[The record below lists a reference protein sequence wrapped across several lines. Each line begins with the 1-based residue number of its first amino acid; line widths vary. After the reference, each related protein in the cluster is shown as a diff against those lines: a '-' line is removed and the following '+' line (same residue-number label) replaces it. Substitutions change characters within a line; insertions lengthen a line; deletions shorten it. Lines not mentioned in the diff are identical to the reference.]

1 MSDEQENQETPPEP
15 NLVEQEAREHGWR
28 PKEEFEA
35 DEKNA
40 GKKWRTAEDFMD
52 RKSFFD
58 KIDTVNQENK
68 TLKKAVQQL
77 SLHHAN
83 VEKVAYKKAL
93 EDLKAQRKAALEEND
108 FVKAEELRDQ
118 MDEVKEQINNV
129 APPVQVQEEHPE
141 MVAFK
146 ARNTWYQ
153 KDRALTR
160 YADSLGRDLV
170 AQGMTAL
177 DILKEVEK
185 AVREDFPEKFR
196 NPNRDEAPEMVPSG
210 RKTVQTDRFRLTE
223 DEERVWRNFE
233 KAGVP
238 MTRDE
243 YIADIKKL
251 RGN

>member
-1 MSDEQENQETPPEP
+1 MSDEQNEEVVAPSP
-15 NLVEQEAREHGWR
+15 VELEAREHGWR

-77 SLHHAN
+77 SIHHAN
-83 VEKVAYKKAL
+83 VEKIAYKKAL
-93 EDLKAQRKAALEEND
+93 EELKAQRKAALEEND
-108 FVKAEELRDQ
+108 LVKAEEIRDQ

-129 APPVQVQEEHPE
+129 APPVQVQEEPPE
-141 MVAFK
+141 LAQFK

-160 YADSLGRDLV
+160 YADSLGRDLI
-170 AQGMTAL
+170 AQGMSPAE
-177 DILKEVEK
+177 ILKQVEE

-196 NPNRDEAPEMVPSG
+196 NPNRDEAPEMVTSG
-210 RKTVQTDRFRLTE
+210 RKSVPTERFRLTE
-223 DEERVWRNFE
+223 DEERVWKNFE

-243 YIADIKKL
+243 YVADIKKL